1 MYFFNEHPC
10 QAEARN
16 AARHA
21 LTLILLYEHILR
33 MTNEAEK
40 LPAALPQLKC
50 LQENGP
56 IITEKRSSSMPYPT
70 RGQRKHI
77 YRDGILREVPTRIH
91 AIFLNAWQFRS
102 NSTKVVTLLKIPTG

>member
-56 IITEKRSSSMPYPT
+56 IITEKDPPLCRT
-70 RGQRKHI
+70 QRLGKESL
-77 YRDGILREVPTRIH
+77 Y
-91 AIFLNAWQFRS
+91 
-102 NSTKVVTLLKIPTG
+102 TGMGF